1 MSSIKELRKQLID
14 ARKSVL
20 APTKKMKRDEIVLE
34 LEKYKKP
41 AAAPVVEPAPAPA
54 RKTKAEAPPAIK
66 IPEIPAK
73 ETAVDRALARKPKKP
88 VEEAPAPPAPKAKKE
103 EVLVKPDDIKKVL
116 NKPPAPSKKGTP
128 EMAEKMAKLRA
139 AKKKSAE

>member
-41 AAAPVVEPAPAPA
+41 SAPVAEPAPAP
-54 RKTKAEAPPAIK
+54 KAKKEAPPPSIK
-66 IPEIPAK
+66 IPEIPK
-73 ETAVDRALARKPKKP
+73 ETAVDRAIARKPKRP
-88 VEEAPAPPAPKAKKE
+88 VEEEVVPPAPKAKAKKE
-103 EVLVKPDDIKKVL
+103 EVFVKPEDIKKVL
-116 NKPPAPSKKGTP
+116 NKPPPPSKKGTP

-139 AKKKSAE
+139 SKKKPAQE